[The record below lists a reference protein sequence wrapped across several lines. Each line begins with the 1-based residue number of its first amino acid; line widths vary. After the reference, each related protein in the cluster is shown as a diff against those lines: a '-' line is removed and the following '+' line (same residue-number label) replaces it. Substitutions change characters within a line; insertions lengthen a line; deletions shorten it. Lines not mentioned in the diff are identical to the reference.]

1 MNSAFRQPVRRADCS
16 AYILLEVMLATAI
29 FALVAVALAISLN
42 KTIDAAVRLQRE
54 TDVIWNLDSKMA
66 EVRVKRLVLGKEKS
80 KADGNGIIYETEV
93 KPLDLKNEKGQFMGG
108 LYNIKITAYW
118 KEDNRDEQMTSQMYV
133 YQP

>member
-1 MNSAFRQPVRRADCS
+1 MKSAFRQPVRRADCS